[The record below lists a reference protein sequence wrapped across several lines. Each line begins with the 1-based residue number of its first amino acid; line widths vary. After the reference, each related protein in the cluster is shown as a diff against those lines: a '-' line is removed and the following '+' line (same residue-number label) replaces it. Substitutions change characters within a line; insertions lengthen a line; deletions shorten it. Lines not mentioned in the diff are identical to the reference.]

1 MKKGYLLIAI
11 CFIASVFS
19 CKSTKHN
26 TPLELLKN
34 GETELAKEKFLLPHD
49 INEVDGDGN
58 TVLHWAAFLDDDALI
73 AYFVTKGANTDLKN
87 KKGET
92 PLHVAINNDSFVAA
106 AALAS
111 MGLGENL
118 FARNADGI
126 TALDLGLQ
134 KNEKYYDIFIT
145 TKAGEIRDDW
155 GRSIVHYFVQTSNI
169 EGIRTCITKGIPIS
183 IKDKD
188 GKTPLDFAFEK
199 IHDIKLVEIAALLIE
214 NGADEVN
221 TDFNYFQTAVSVRNM
236 NERFIDGQTPLHLA
250 SIYGHTAI
258 AKYLLDNGASTNV
271 QDSAG
276 ATPLHESVR
285 YGNVDIVKMIL
296 TVGADVNAEDNLGK
310 TPIMLIMPKDKIN
323 ELYELLIKH
332 NADLNQKDMYGDTV
346 LHTAAMMHVNSN
358 IINLLAQHNADINAR
373 NKEGVTPLAIA
384 IMQQDIENVKLLAN
398 LGAVIHTKDTLGRS
412 PLTIALKSSNE
423 LFEATVNKQNI
434 SSQDSEGNTPLHI
447 ALINDASL
455 QKIEHI
461 IHLTDEVNINIRN
474 RDGNSALFIAIM
486 KNRKQVGNMLLAKHA
501 DIFSTN
507 TNNNSPLRV
516 ALKYGG
522 TIQDWLITSKTIN
535 STDGS
540 GNSVLHYATE
550 WKFKEAITFLL
561 EKGAN
566 IHAKNANGETPLF
579 SAAKTNDT
587 EVIQLIVDGGA
598 SLFVRDNLGS
608 TPLHMAVRW
617 GALDSLEKL
626 LELGIDINAQNSAG
640 KSALTEA
647 VLTAKAD
654 ICEYLLLNGANPN
667 ANDTNGITI
676 LMDAIRTSNAEIVEL
691 LLRNNANPH
700 LQEINGR
707 NSYHEAAFMGNIEII
722 DLIREAGGNPLARDK
737 QGKTPFS
744 IVLKNRNEIIKAV
757 LGDKRNITDSDGNS
771 PIHIVVKNDAS
782 DDLLKMLIEEGYP
795 IDTRNS
801 DGYTPL
807 NYAIEADNTTK
818 ALILMENN
826 ANPFQ
831 TIDKKGTNGVTI
843 ALEKKSKQMI
853 SNIVKYAREKT
864 DIQGN
869 TILHYA
875 AKTSS
880 KDIVKTL
887 LSYGLDISVKNV
899 SGDTP
904 YTIAIR
910 WRREDVADLLKPK
923 NSDAR

>member
-1 MKKGYLLIAI
+1 MKKGYLLIAL
-11 CFIASVFS
+11 CFIASIFS
-19 CKSTKHN
+19 CKTAKVEP
-26 TPLELLKN
+26 TPLELLKR
-34 GETELAKEKFLLPHD
+34 GEKDLAKDKFLLPHD
-49 INEVDGDGN
+49 INATDTDGN
-58 TVLHWAAFLDDDALI
+58 TVLHLAAEIDDDALI
-73 AYFVTKGANTDLKN
+73 AYFVTKGANTELKN
-87 KKGET
+87 KKGDT
-92 PLHVAINNDSFVAA
+92 PLHVAINNDSFKAA
-106 AALAS
+106 KSLAI
-111 MGLGENL
+111 MGVGENL
-118 FARNADGI
+118 FARNGDGI

-134 KNEKYYDIFIT
+134 KNRKYYDIFIT
-145 TKAGEIRDDW
+145 TKAGEIRDDL
-155 GRSIVHYFVQTSNI
+155 GRSIVHYFVQTENI
-169 EGIRTCITKGIPIS
+169 DGIRTCIEKGIPIS

-199 IHDIKLVEIAALLIE
+199 IDNIKLVEIAATLIE
-214 NGADEVN
+214 GGAEEIK
-221 TDFNYFQTAVSVRNM
+221 TDFAYFQTAVSVRNM
-236 NERFIDGQTPLHLA
+236 NERFVDGQTPLHLA
-250 SIYGHTAI
+250 SIFGHSAI
-258 AKYLLDNGASTNV
+258 AQYLLENNALTDV

-276 ATPLHESVR
+276 STPLHEAVR
-285 YGNVDIVKMIL
+285 YGNIEIAKMIL
-296 TVGADVNAEDNLGK
+296 NSGANINAKDNLGK
-310 TPIMLIMPKDKIN
+310 TPIMLIMPKDKID
-323 ELYELLIKH
+323 ELYKLLIQHK
-332 NADLNQKDMYGDTV
+332 ADLNHKDMYGDTV
-346 LHTAAMMHVNSN
+346 LHTAAMMHVNTN
-358 IINLLAQHNADINAR
+358 IIESLTKNGADINAR

-384 IMQQDIENVKLLAN
+384 IMQQDIETVKLFTKH
-398 LGAVIHTKDTLGRS
+398 GAIIHTKDTLGRS
-412 PLTIALKSSNE
+412 PLTLALKSGGE
-423 LFEATVNKQNI
+423 LFEATVNKLNI
-434 SSQDSEGNTPLHI
+434 SSQDSEGNTPLHV
-447 ALINDASL
+447 ALINDAPL
-455 QKIEHI
+455 TKIQYI
-461 IHLTDEVNINIRN
+461 ISLTDDVNIRN

-486 KNRKQVGNMLLAKHA
+486 KNRKQVGDMLLAKEA

-522 TIQDWLITSKTIN
+522 TIQEWMITSKTIN

-561 EKGAN
+561 DKGAN

-579 SAAKTNDT
+579 SAAKTDDT

-608 TPLHMAVRW
+608 TPLHTAVRW
-617 GALDSLEKL
+617 DAINSVEKL
-626 LELGIDINAQNSAG
+626 LELGIEINSQNSAG

-647 VLTAKAD
+647 VLSGKKE
-654 ICEYLLLNGANPN
+654 ICEYLLDCGANPN
-667 ANDTNGITI
+667 ASDTNGVTI
-676 LMDAIRTSNAEIVEL
+676 LMDAIRTANTEIVQL
-691 LLRNNANPH
+691 LLDNNANPN

-707 NSYHEAAFMGNIEII
+707 NSYHEAAFMGQKDII
-722 DLIREAGGNPLARDK
+722 DLIRNAGGNPLARDK

-744 IVLKNRNEIIKAV
+744 IVLNNNKNIIKAV

-771 PIHIVVKNDAS
+771 PIHIIVKNNA
-782 DDLLKMLIEEGYP
+782 DDELLKMLIDEGYP

-807 NYAIEADNTTK
+807 NYAIEADDIHT

-843 ALEKKSKQMI
+843 ALEKNSKQMI
-853 SNIVKYAREKT
+853 ANIVKYARDMT

-880 KDIVKTL
+880 QEIVQTL
-887 LSYGLDISVKNV
+887 LSYGLDTNVKNV

-904 YTIAIR
+904 YTIAVR
-910 WRREDVADLLKPK
+910 WRRNDIAPLLAPK
-923 NSDAR
+923 DSDSK